1 MNLVLSLEQVH
12 WCRREHQ
19 EQPTDTARSSSQFVR
34 NQGSQLVIE
43 LSEQVATLSSE
54 LEQARQTINELQQQQ
69 DTH

>member
-1 MNLVLSLEQVH
+1 MR
-12 WCRREHQ
+12 WCEREHQ
-19 EQPTDTARSSSQFVR
+19 AEQPTNTARSSSQFLQ

-54 LEQARQTINELQQQQ
+54 LEQARQMINELQQQQ